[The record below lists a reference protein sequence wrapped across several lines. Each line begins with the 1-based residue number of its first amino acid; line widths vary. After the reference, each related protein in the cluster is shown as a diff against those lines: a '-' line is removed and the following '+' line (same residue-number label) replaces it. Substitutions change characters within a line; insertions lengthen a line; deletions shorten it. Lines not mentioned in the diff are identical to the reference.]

1 MLEQLRLFCARLLR
15 HTPFISIIPDES
27 YIRLMYSLTTGKN
40 LDLGNPQLFKEKI
53 QWLKLY
59 NRNPLFTQMVDKYS
73 VKAYVAERIGKKYVI
88 PNLGVWD
95 KFSEIDFN
103 TLPEKFV
110 LKTTHGG
117 GSCGVV
123 VCSDRNKFD
132 RKTAEKKIRK
142 SLSQDIYWNF
152 REWPYRDVPKRII
165 AEQYIESGNSDLT
178 DYKVFCFNGEPK
190 FIQVIQNRSIRE
202 TIDFFDT
209 VWKHQEFVGL
219 TPNVRN
225 SEKSIPRPARLN
237 EMLEIAAT
245 LSYGIPFLRVDLYV
259 VNDNIYFGELT
270 FFPASGL
277 GTFTPDIWDL
287 RLGQM
292 LELPSLHSFGAQ

>member
-15 HTPFISIIPDES
+15 HTPFIGIIPDDC
-27 YIRLMYSLTTGKN
+27 YIRLLYGLTTGKKLN
-40 LDLGNPQLFKEKI
+40 LSNPQLFKEKI

-73 VKAYVAERIGKKYVI
+73 VKAYVAERIGEKYII
-88 PNLGVWD
+88 PNLGVWES
-95 KFSEIDFN
+95 FNEIDFN

-117 GSCGVV
+117 GNCGVV

-132 RKTAEKKIRK
+132 KRSAEKKLRK
-142 SLSQDIYWNF
+142 SLSQDIYRNF
-152 REWPYRDVPKRII
+152 REWPYKDVPKRII
-165 AEQYIESGNSDLT
+165 AERYIESDNSDLT
-178 DYKVFCFNGEPK
+178 DYKVFCFNGKPK
-190 FIQVIQNRSIRE
+190 FIQVIQNRSIHE

-209 VWKHQEFVGL
+209 DWKHQEFVGL
-219 TPNVRN
+219 TPNVKN
-225 SEKSIPRPARLN
+225 SEKSIPRPARLD
-237 EMLEIAAT
+237 EMLGIATT

-259 VNDNIYFGELT
+259 VDDNIYFGELT

-292 LELPSLHSFGAQ
+292 LNLTID